1 MAIFDH
7 VNIHDSSDYKIK
19 ALYNDI
25 VDSYLERSIRELK
38 LNQILEELRRYGH
51 EFYYKESDDYEKYN
65 KFVYEQLGLNK
76 DNVLYV
82 YELHMKILDNLLY
95 SIRIFKNSEGY
106 NILKKLIDDIIAD
119 NEHYKEEFIKIGDD
133 N

>member
-1 MAIFDH
+1 MAILDH
-7 VNIHDSSDYKIK
+7 FNIDDLDNKIK
-19 ALYNDI
+19 ALCNDI

-51 EFYYKESDDYEKYN
+51 EFYHKDSDDYEKYN

-106 NILKKLIDDIIAD
+106 NILKKLIDDIIAN
-119 NEHYKEEFIKIGDD
+119 NEYYKEEFIKIGDD